1 MKLVML
7 LTLLSAIP
15 AAHAE
20 NCLVSRVMEQ
30 DFHVRVATTVRNAIV
45 SLRKS
50 KGISPIES
58 SISLELERGVSGLA
72 ELDYLVLNGCFT
84 TEAGTKLDVSFV
96 NSVDS
101 TYYDWAHY
109 QPKLSSNGNDHEGN
123 PINGVCILTPTDG
136 TMLKIVNNLSGAV
149 IATLPLPPVQVKV
162 RAYD

>member
-1 MKLVML
+1 MKLALL
-7 LTLLSAIP
+7 LTLLASVP
-15 AAHAE
+15 VAHAE
-20 NCLVSRVMEQ
+20 NCLVSRVMED
-30 DFHVRVATTVRNAIV
+30 DFHDRVDTAVRNAIV

-58 SISLELERGVSGLA
+58 SISLNLETGVSGLA

-84 TEAGTKLDVSFV
+84 TEAGTKLDVAFV

-101 TYYDWAHY
+101 TYFNWAHF
-109 QPKLSSNGNDHEGN
+109 QPKLTSKGNDHEGN
-123 PINGVCILTPTDG
+123 PINGICTLTPTDG